1 MEIHK
6 AKSENFCELR
16 YLTIL
21 NLWLICFFQ
30 VKMQLGKLDT
40 NEVLSSVGVPQKSTE
55 ILTTA
60 KNAKESQEPG
70 TERRGKRGT

>member
-1 MEIHK
+1 
-6 AKSENFCELR
+6 
-16 YLTIL
+16 
-21 NLWLICFFQ
+21 
-30 VKMQLGKLDT
+30 MQLGKLDT